1 MTVQIIISKDIE
13 NTSVEEM
20 SEYLDETILEYL
32 NAHGW
37 IIDNISS
44 I

>member
-1 MTVQIIISKDIE
+1 MTVQIIASKDIE

-20 SEYLDETILEYL
+20 SEYLDETIIRYL
-32 NAHGW
+32 NTHGW

>member
-1 MTVQIIISKDIE
+1 MTVQVIISKDIE
-13 NTSVEEM
+13 DTSVEEI
-20 SEYLDETILEYL
+20 SEYLDLRYL
-32 NAHGW
+32 ITHGW